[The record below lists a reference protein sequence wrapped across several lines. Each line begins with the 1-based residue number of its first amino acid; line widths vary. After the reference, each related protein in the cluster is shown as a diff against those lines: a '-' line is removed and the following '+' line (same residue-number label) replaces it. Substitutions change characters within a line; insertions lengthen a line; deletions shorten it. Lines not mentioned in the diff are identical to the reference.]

1 MDLHS
6 IDLLT
11 IHRHKLSD
19 DEKIAYIDAERCL
32 MKAEPKT
39 FDWAQNRWDE
49 IAYTHVVQSHVIH
62 NVGAFLPWH
71 RLFMRAHEY
80 LLQTECGYTGAQ
92 PYWDETLDVDD
103 LAGSVVFD
111 ADYGFGSEGT

>member
-1 MDLHS
+1 MNLC
-6 IDLLT
+6 T
-11 IHRHKLSD
+11 INLFTQCRHNLSD
-19 DEKIAYIDAERCL
+19 DEKTAYIEAEQCL
-32 MKAEPKT
+32 IKAKPKLY
-39 FDWAQNRWDE
+39 DWAQNRWDE

-80 LLQTECGYTGAQ
+80 LLQTECGYNGAQ

-103 LAGSVVFD
+103 LASSVVFD
-111 ADYGFGSEGT
+111 SDYGFGSEGT